1 MFFETYGLI
10 GLFFAS
16 FLSAT
21 ILPFSSEAV
30 LTFFLLNGVDPWAC
44 LAIATLGNSLGGS
57 TNYFIGKLGSTRW
70 LQRIRIKEHQ
80 IQQKERWFIKYGN
93 WLAFFS
99 WLPIIG
105 DPLMVVLGYFK
116 SPVLKT
122 LTTMTIGKLLR
133 YLFIIWGV
141 QLLKFYF

>member
-1 MFFETYGLI
+1 MGT
-10 GLFFAS
+10 
-16 FLSAT
+16 
-21 ILPFSSEAV
+21 
-30 LTFFLLNGVDPWAC
+30 
-44 LAIATLGNSLGGS
+44 
-57 TNYFIGKLGSTRW
+57 TRW
-70 LQRIRIKEHQ
+70 LQRIGIKEHQ
-80 IQQKERWFIKYGN
+80 IQQKEKWFIKYGN

-116 SPVLKT
+116 SPLIKT
-122 LTTMTIGKLLR
+122 MITMVIGKLLR